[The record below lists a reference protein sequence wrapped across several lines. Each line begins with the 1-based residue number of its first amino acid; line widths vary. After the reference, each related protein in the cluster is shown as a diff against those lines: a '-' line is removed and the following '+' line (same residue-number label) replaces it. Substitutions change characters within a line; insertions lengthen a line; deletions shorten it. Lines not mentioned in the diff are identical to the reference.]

1 MQVNIFSIPIFIGN
15 IDTSKLK
22 FKEQKYEQAWH
33 SQTPSSYKQSKD
45 EFLLEDE
52 SSHYLNEIIRK
63 VLLEKLKVNC
73 KFGVAQI
80 WTNKY
85 EKNDYQEEHIHSGHQ
100 FSFII
105 YSNIQESKTVFIS
118 EYRSL
123 NESFKLQNIIED
135 EFNVE
140 CRSNQIII
148 FPSFLK
154 HRVDRLDHSGET
166 IAGNIN
172 IEWQK

>member
-1 MQVNIFSIPIFIGN
+1 MQVNIFSIPIYIAN
-15 IDTSKLK
+15 IEASKLK
-22 FKEQKYEQAWH
+22 FKQQKYEQEW
-33 SQTPSSYKQSKD
+33 SSKTPSSYKQSKN

-52 SSHYLNEIIRK
+52 SAHYLYDVIKK
-63 VLLEKLKVNC
+63 VFLEKLKRNC
-73 KFGVAQI
+73 KFNVAQI
-80 WTNKY
+80 WTNRY

-123 NESFKLQNIIED
+123 NESFNLREIIED
-135 EFNVE
+135 EFKVE
-140 CRSNQIII
+140 CRSNQIVI

-172 IEWQK
+172 IEWLK